1 MNYTVNNGYTLQL
14 PERPHGQKQIRE
26 KQRAA
31 KLPDRPKLNV
41 TSIIFA
47 VMLLVLVT
55 KGCIQSAA
63 LQTQLG
69 DSLAKV
75 SSTESLLT
83 VAHHDLDAAAAT
95 LERSEAER
103 NQQLIAANSASASHT
118 ELKQQHLKQL
128 IQFADFVADN
138 PAMATRILLQAEK
151 YALAWGL
158 DTQEIQERKAK
169 IPSMKKV
176 PLGTMVSVVG
186 REDFKTSSILQVAVR
201 DASGNF
207 ISGLSRSE
215 FDLMDGG
222 RSIHG
227 LRVEE
232 SSVMRGNHSLSA
244 LLDTSTSMAGKEF
257 NNLQVGAKQLVRE
270 SANPCLVK
278 VTEFSTA
285 VRQISPWSIDAAIHE
300 RAIDSL
306 KADGSTSLY
315 QALETNHQ
323 DLLQVPEPRST
334 VLFTDGKDSSG
345 SAPQRVEQIIATYAE
360 SQIPVH
366 VLVLD
371 RGDIDEPLLRRL
383 AADTGGSFQKV
394 DSADEL
400 QSCFRAVAERLR
412 IPVYRVTA
420 LGPIGSDQLSLSV
433 GSLPAVALPNAKLA
447 PTPRH

>member
-1 MNYTVNNGYTLQL
+1 MSYPVNNGYTLQL

-31 KLPDRPKLNV
+31 KLSDRPKLNV

-55 KGCIQSAA
+55 KGCIQSTA

-201 DASGNF
+201 DASGDF

-215 FDLMDGG
+215 FELMDGG

-232 SSVMRGNHSLSA
+232 SSVIRGNHYVGIAVDCSI
-244 LLDTSTSMAGKEF
+244 SMAGPGFDELK
-257 NNLQVGAKQLVRE
+257 LGGKQLVRDL
-270 SANPCLVK
+270 ANPCLVRLIA
-278 VTEFSTA
+278 FSTD
-285 VRQISPWSIDAAIHE
+285 VKQISPWSIDAAIHE
-300 RAIDSL
+300 RAIDLL

-334 VLFTDGKDSSG
+334 VLFTDGRDSSG
-345 SAPQRVEQIIATYAE
+345 SSQQRVDRIISMYAE
-360 SQIPVH
+360 SRIPVH

-371 RGDIDEPLLRRL
+371 RGDIDETLLRRL
-383 AADTGGSFQKV
+383 SAETGGSFQKV
-394 DSADEL
+394 NTSREL

-420 LGPIGSDQLSLSV
+420 LGPFGTDHLSLSV
-433 GSLPAVALPNAKLA
+433 GSLPAIALPNSKTAH
-447 PTPRH
+447 TPRH

>member
-1 MNYTVNNGYTLQL
+1 MSYPVNNGYTLQL
-14 PERPHGQKQIRE
+14 PERPHSQKRIRE
-26 KQRAA
+26 KQHSA
-31 KLPDRPKLNV
+31 KLPTPPKLNV
-41 TSIIFA
+41 TSIIFG
-47 VMLLVLVT
+47 VMLLVLVI
-55 KGCIQSAA
+55 KGCIQNAAKQTRLDISLTKNAGTESLLAA
-63 LQTQLG
+63 LQTELN
-69 DSLAKV
+69 
-75 SSTESLLT
+75 
-83 VAHHDLDAAAAT
+83 AAAASMKR
-95 LERSEAER
+95 LEAER
-103 NQQLIAANSASASHT
+103 NQQLIAANSISASHT

-128 IQFADFVADN
+128 IQFADFVVDN
-138 PAMATRILLQAEK
+138 PAMANRILLQAEK
-151 YALAWGL
+151 FALAWGL
-158 DTQEIQERKAK
+158 ETQAIQERKAK
-169 IPSMKKV
+169 LPSAKKV
-176 PLGTMVSVVG
+176 PLGTTVSMVG
-186 REDFKTSSILQVAVR
+186 REDFKTTSILQVSVR
-201 DASGNF
+201 DASGDF
-207 ISGLSRSE
+207 IRGLGRSD
-215 FDLMDGG
+215 FDLMAGG

-232 SSVMRGNHSLSA
+232 SSVMRDNHSLSVI
-244 LLDTSTSMAGKEF
+244 LDKSTSMAGKGF
-257 NNLQVGAKQLVRE
+257 NNLQVSAKQLVRE
-270 SANPCLVK
+270 SANPWLVR
-278 VTEFSTA
+278 VVEFATD
-285 VRQISPWSIDAAIHE
+285 VKQVSPWSIDAAIHE
-300 RAIDSL
+300 RAIDAL